1 MRLQQG
7 SGTNRSYLV
16 DPVFAKRQDAKI
28 AVCLEAISLGVSQW
42 IRSISTSMEDRLTKE
57 MKDRAREVFIPAIN
71 SSLQRL
77 KPPQRAEWIFSS
89 QNHGVSMVH
98 PVPRRIGPLTEYPS
112 VRLCACCLVGQQYF
126 TQVHCGD
133 RVWKPRRRETRS
145 RYSRGRRGCPGIH
158 PFSRRRSSR

>member
-16 DPVFAKRQDAKI
+16 DPVFAKRQDAKM

-42 IRSISTSMEDRLTKE
+42 IRSISTSMEDRLTKG
-57 MKDRAREVFIPAIN
+57 MKDRAREVLIPAIN

-77 KPPQRAEWIFSS
+77 KPPQRAEWAFSS
-89 QNHGVSMVH
+89 QNHGMSMVH
-98 PVPRRIGPLTEYPS
+98 PVTLRIRPLTKYPS
-112 VRLCACCLVGQQYF
+112 VRLCACCLVGQHHF

-133 RVWKPRRRETRS
+133 GVRKPRRRETRS
-145 RYSRGRRGCPGIH
+145 RSSRGRRGCPGVH
-158 PFSRRRSSR
+158 PFP